1 VHPRAAAQ
9 GRCANTSQQASP
21 PSPARDACTFKS
33 STSTRLSPYGCRTGY
48 ATRVPC
54 TYPPGCRG
62 NEKCI
67 CVISMRIQG
76 AYNDYYLPEPLESHR
91 EHEEPCSLW
100 ASLLPR
106 HVGSTHF
113 LSIPIDVPNQRVVMH
128 HETRRLP
135 SSPVRCGVMA
145 ERKHVRPGV
154 ASSRKWHVR
163 RRTGAEWAHRRGQLE
178 EHAVV
183 VGLREAQLRDV
194 GRPLRRRGVPEAVD
208 ADFTAV
214 FERRGHV
221 GPRRKEGKV
230 PNATRCLVILNLRKL

>member
-1 VHPRAAAQ
+1 MHPRAAAQ

-62 NEKCI
+62 NENCI

-76 AYNDYYLPEPLESHR
+76 AYNDYYLSEPLESHR
-91 EHEEPCSLW
+91 EHEEPCSLR
-100 ASLLPR
+100 APLLPR

-135 SSPVRCGVMA
+135 SSPVRCGVMT

-154 ASSRKWHVR
+154 ASSSKMARPQ
-163 RRTGAEWAHRRGQLE
+163 ADRRGMGSSSWSTRG
-178 EHAVV
+178 AR
-183 VGLREAQLRDV
+183 G
-194 GRPLRRRGVPEAVD
+194 GRGVEGGAASRRGPAASE
-208 ADFTAV
+208 T
-214 FERRGHV
+214 RRS
-221 GPRRKEGKV
+221 
-230 PNATRCLVILNLRKL
+230 